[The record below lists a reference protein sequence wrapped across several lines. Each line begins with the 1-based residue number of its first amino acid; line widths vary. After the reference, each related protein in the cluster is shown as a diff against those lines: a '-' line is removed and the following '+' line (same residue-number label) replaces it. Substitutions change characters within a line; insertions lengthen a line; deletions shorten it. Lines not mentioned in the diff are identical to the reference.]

1 MILLPL
7 GIHGAGIDC
16 ASRHFCGL
24 VGGRPGLR
32 MALRMVGVMMS
43 PISSVLGLVFQHQ
56 VHLALGA
63 APWVI
68 LAHFRVHGAHIERAG
83 ILCTDRCLAHPIAH
97 RVCNELVAA
106 VRAAK
111 AVVMIV
117 MHGLM
122 RRLGGHAHTA
132 HRILQV
138 VRLR

>member
-1 MILLPL
+1 VIKEQTVKNIPVSFLP
-7 GIHGAGIDC
+7 
-16 ASRHFCGL
+16 SRAEL
-24 VGGRPGLR
+24 VG
-32 MALRMVGVMMS
+32 MVARGQGKMQNPRLGVMMS
-43 PISSVLGLVFQHQ
+43 TISSVLGLVFQHQ

-68 LAHFRVHGAHIERAG
+68 LAHFREHGAHIERAG

-117 MHGLM
+117 MH
-122 RRLGGHAHTA
+122 A
-132 HRILQV
+132 
-138 VRLR
+138 